1 MYEKLR
7 FNFSLFFFLC
17 IFKRAFDALCHST
30 HFYGRPLVLEWAND
44 STDKSSANDEFDT
57 EAKRVAAKTI
67 QKFNKGMPS

>member
-1 MYEKLR
+1 
-7 FNFSLFFFLC
+7 
-17 IFKRAFDALCHST
+17 
-30 HFYGRPLVLEWAND
+30 VLEWAND